1 MDYEK
6 EISFRIEKIKS
17 IFQEAKEF
25 WSSEKNLDVLIDY
38 LESTE
43 NEFRSIAYEGASM
56 AIALMDLEQKNTLNV
71 WYTFNDR
78 ADKHT
83 AQTHAGLGWAFAQQ
97 NRSALPFLDNLAPLL
112 RFRILDGCGYYD
124 GIFRQRQSV
133 KGQKFP
139 EELNKTMLQ
148 AYDQGIGRS
157 LWYASKGDVKKLE
170 ELISFFQS
178 DRHAALWIGIGIA
191 ASYVGGCN
199 ETLLNTLWLS
209 SQKYQAQLAI
219 GATLAA
225 RARVQANAIT
235 HDVELA
241 CRIWC
246 RSSAQEALLLTIE
259 AEPDSSVNANEAYFL
274 WLTQIENKLLLSHSY
289 K

>member
-25 WSSEKNLDVLIDY
+25 GSSEKNLDVLIDY
-38 LESTE
+38 LERTE

-56 AIALMDLEQKNTLNV
+56 TIALMDLEQKNTLNV

-78 ADKHT
+78 AAKHT
-83 AQTHAGLGWAFAQQ
+83 AQTHAGLGWALAQQ
-97 NRSALPFLDNLAPLL
+97 NRSALPFLESLAPLL
-112 RFRILDGCGYYD
+112 RFRVIDGCGYYD
-124 GIFRQRQSV
+124 GIFRQRQSI
-133 KGQKFP
+133 KGQKIP

-157 LWYASKGDVKKLE
+157 LWYACKGDLKKLE
-170 ELISFFQS
+170 ELISLFPT
-178 DRHAALWIGIGIA
+178 DRHAALWIGIGV
-191 ASYVGGCN
+191 ASAYVGGCDEN
-199 ETLLNTLWLS
+199 LLNALFS
-209 SQKYQAQLAI
+209 ASQKHQAQLAT
-219 GATLAA
+219 GAILAA
-225 RARVQANAIT
+225 RARVQAKAIT
-235 HDVELA
+235 TDVELA
-241 CRIWC
+241 CRVWC
-246 RSSAQEALLLTIE
+246 RTSAQNALLLTIE
-259 AEPDSSVNANEAYFL
+259 AEPDLSANATDAYFL